1 MGCSRLLALPQSS
14 ASGAAFET
22 LDLIKQHLSLKHR
35 DLKSSLHVTA
45 VSRCELWFC
54 YFLLCYEVRS
64 SSVMSFYFILLSIL
78 SPSPVLSQLITPCV
92 LKSLFCPLSCSGCSV
107 SLTLLFCFALMCLPF
122 TSSSVV
128 WFWIFSFVSL
138 HRIPG
143 LPFILFFF
151 FCFFSW
157 ITCF

>member
-1 MGCSRLLALPQSS
+1 MWQLYHG
-14 ASGAAFET
+14 ASCGSVISCCVMK
-22 LDLIKQHLSLKHR
+22 LDPP
-35 DLKSSLHVTA
+35 
-45 VSRCELWFC
+45 VSCLT
-54 YFLLCYEVRS
+54 
-64 SSVMSFYFILLSIL
+64 FYFILLSIL
-78 SPSPVLSQLITPCV
+78 SPSPMLSQLITPCV

-151 FCFFSW
+151 LFFFLVNLFLVFGFSLLVFFFFLFCFFFFFFFCFFSW